1 MMLSVNQVE
10 ELKLSLT
17 CVRIHVIHCGGKNL
31 HTVFAVSISWLLLYM
46 LTLFSNRLGYSIV
59 LLLYNLDFG
68 HKQLFLTT
76 LILLR
81 NEKKRTNLLIFGEK
95 NSRQT

>member
-1 MMLSVNQVE
+1 MLSVNQVE

-17 CVRIHVIHCGGKNL
+17 CVCIHVIHCGGKNL

-68 HKQLFLTT
+68 QVRSGVPPATGNHESGTT
-76 LILLR
+76 CCMGR
-81 NEKKRTNLLIFGEK
+81 AVGD
-95 NSRQT
+95 